1 MIKSGKVRGTVQNVM
16 FRQTFIRAL
25 QKKGLRGG
33 ATNNVTDKNEVLL
46 TMEGDSQLIQE
57 LADKLKTKE
66 KLNSWGALVEE
77 FQELPEIIPIKNHQV
92 TTENVDNFNWTPN
105 VEMYL

>member
-1 MIKSGKVRGTVQNVM
+1 MIRSGKVRGTVQNVM

-33 ATNNVTDKNEVLL
+33 ATNNTTDSNEVLF
-46 TMEGDSQLIQE
+46 TMEGDRQLILDLE
-57 LADKLKTKE
+57 NKLKTKE

-77 FQELPEIIPIKNHQV
+77 FQELSEIIPIEEHQV
-92 TTENVDNFNWTPN
+92 TTENVDNFKWSPN